1 MNTSTSS
8 ISADINPLL
17 LIDWVIAMK
26 KFFTLATLLL
36 CMMISTSAF
45 AASKDS
51 AAEQRRQV
59 DWLSTQTL
67 EKLYAKYPHAKRV
80 INECYAWATL
90 SNSGVKVFLVGSSH
104 GRGLAYNNQT
114 GEKVY
119 LRMKELSAGL
129 GIGAKE
135 YNLIFLLNT
144 RDAWEN
150 FIAGKTRF
158 AVSAEASADDGV
170 RGGTIEGADYVA
182 PGVWVFQMTT
192 KGLALEATL
201 KGTKIYKDKNL
212 N

>member
-1 MNTSTSS
+1 
-8 ISADINPLL
+8 
-17 LIDWVIAMK
+17 MK
-26 KFFTLATLLL
+26 KFLALTLLL
-36 CMMISTSAF
+36 CMFTVTAF
-45 AASKDS
+45 AADSKAEKRWEVDQLS
-51 AAEQRRQV
+51 AK
-59 DWLSTQTL
+59 TL
-67 EKLYAKYPHAKRV
+67 QKLYEKYPHAER
-80 INECYAWATL
+80 IIGECYAYATL
-90 SNSGVKVFLVGSSH
+90 SNSGVKVLFIGSSH
-104 GRGLAYNNQT
+104 GRGVAVNNQT

-129 GIGAKE
+129 GFGAKE

-158 AVSAEASADDGV
+158 GAAAEASADDGV
-170 RGGTIEGADYVA
+170 SGGTIEGAEYVA

-192 KGLALEATL
+192 KGLALEAAL

>member
-1 MNTSTSS
+1 
-8 ISADINPLL
+8 
-17 LIDWVIAMK
+17 MK
-26 KFFTLATLLL
+26 KFLVLVTLFL
-36 CMMISTSAF
+36 CMLTALPASA
-45 AASKDS
+45 SSNDS
-51 AAEQRRQV
+51 AAEQRRQI
-59 DWLSTQTL
+59 DQLSENTL
-67 EKLYAKYPHAKRV
+67 EKLYAKYPHARRV

-90 SNSGVKVFLVGSSH
+90 SNSGVKVLFIGSSH

-119 LRMKELSAGL
+119 LHMKELSAGL
-129 GIGAKE
+129 GLGAKE

-158 AVSAEASADDGV
+158 GASAEAAADDSV
-170 RGGTIEGADYVA
+170 NGGTIEGAEYVA

>member
-1 MNTSTSS
+1 
-8 ISADINPLL
+8 
-17 LIDWVIAMK
+17 MK

-36 CMMISTSAF
+36 CMSIALP
-45 AASKDS
+45 ALASSDDS

-59 DWLSTQTL
+59 DQLSDKTL
-67 EKLYAKYPHAKRV
+67 EKLYAKYPHARRV

-90 SNSGVKVFLVGSSH
+90 SNSGVKVLFIGSSH

-129 GIGAKE
+129 GLGAKE

-158 AVSAEASADDGV
+158 GAGAEAAADDGV
-170 RGGTIEGADYVA
+170 NGGSIEGAEYVA
-182 PGVWVFQMTT
+182 PGVWLFQMTT

-201 KGTKIYKDKNL
+201 KGTKIYKDKKL

>member
-1 MNTSTSS
+1 
-8 ISADINPLL
+8 
-17 LIDWVIAMK
+17 MK
-26 KFFTLATLLL
+26 KFFAALTILL
-36 CMMISTSAF
+36 CLLTATAF

-51 AAEQRRQV
+51 AAEQRKQI
-59 DWLSTQTL
+59 DELSDKTL
-67 EKLYAKYPHAKRV
+67 AKLYEKYPHARRV

-90 SNSGVKVFLVGSSH
+90 SNSGVKVLFIGSSH
-104 GRGLAYNNQT
+104 GRGIACNNRT

-129 GIGAKE
+129 GLGAKE

-158 AVSAEASADDGV
+158 GASAEASADDGV
-170 RGGTIEGADYVA
+170 SGGTIEGAEYVA
-182 PGVWVFQMTT
+182 PGVWLFQMTT

-201 KGTKIYKDKNL
+201 KGTKIYKDKKL
-212 N
+212 NR